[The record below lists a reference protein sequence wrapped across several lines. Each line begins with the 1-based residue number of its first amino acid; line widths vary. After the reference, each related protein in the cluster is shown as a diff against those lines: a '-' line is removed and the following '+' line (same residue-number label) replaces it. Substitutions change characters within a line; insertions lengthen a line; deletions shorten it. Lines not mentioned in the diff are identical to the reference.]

1 MNVRMLSSVA
11 LLAATCAT
19 AAAQELLVISKK
31 DHTVALVDPYALT
44 IKGKVPVG
52 NDPHE
57 VIASDNGRTAW
68 VTNYGSG
75 AFHSLAVIDLLHDK
89 ALPSIDLG
97 ALTGPHGLAFADGKM
112 WFTAEGAKVFGRL
125 DPATHKVDLVVG
137 TGQDRT
143 HMIYASP
150 NGAHVITTNVTSGT
164 VSLLDARAVRL
175 GPPSPGPGAAPPP
188 GPPPAGEPT
197 GTHIDWEQ
205 TVIKVGPGSEG
216 FDVSPDGHEVW
227 VANAGDGTV
236 SVIDWLQRKVIATIQ
251 ANAKGGNRLK
261 FTADGKMAL
270 ITAGG
275 EVVVLDTATRSV
287 VKRVTVGKG
296 PTGGILMQPGV
307 PRAFIACSGDN
318 YVAVLDLKTW
328 KVTEH
333 IDVGGEPDGM
343 AWAPKPR

>member
-1 MNVRMLSSVA
+1 MMVRTLA
-11 LLAATCAT
+11 LLVLAAVTCGEAS
-19 AAAQELLVISKK
+19 AQNLLVISKK

-44 IKGKVPVG
+44 IRSKVPVG

-75 AFHSLAVIDLLHDK
+75 AFHSLAVIDLAHGK
-89 ALPSIDLG
+89 AMPSIDLG
-97 ALTGPHGLAFADGKM
+97 ALTGPHGIVYADGKT

-143 HMIYASP
+143 HMLYVSP
-150 NGAHVITTNVTSGT
+150 NGSHVITSNVNSGT
-164 VSLLDARAVRL
+164 ISLLDAKPVKL
-175 GPPSPGPGAAPPP
+175 DGPPGSGQPS
-188 GPPPAGEPT
+188 
-197 GTHIDWEQ
+197 GTHVDWTQ
-205 TVIKVGPGSEG
+205 TVVKVGPGSEG
-216 FDVSPDGHEVW
+216 FDVTPNGQEVW

-236 SVIDWLQRKVIATIQ
+236 SIVNWLQRKVIATIQ

-275 EVVVLDTATRSV
+275 EVVVIDTATRTV
-287 VKRVTVGKG
+287 AKRITVGKG
-296 PTGGILMQPGV
+296 PTGGILIQPGV
-307 PRAFIACSGDN
+307 PRAFIACSSDN
-318 YVAVLDLKTW
+318 YVAVLDLTTW

-333 IDVGGEPDGM
+333 LDVGGEPDGM
-343 AWAPKPR
+343 AWAPKEK